1 MNSASNRKW
10 SIPRLSVENPVF
22 ANLLMIAIVIAG
34 SYAYLTLPR
43 ELTPDVSF
51 QIAQIR
57 TAYPSASPEEVE
69 LLVTVPI
76 EEAVQAD
83 VSNIDLMTSFSSEG
97 VSVVTIQFEGISER
111 DFDREMRLMRDAVA
125 NIDDLPEAVVDA
137 PKVIEINSSFEAV
150 ATVVVGGA
158 ASESE
163 TIELAEEIEADLM
176 KIKGVSDVRTSGL
189 RDREIWVAVD
199 PERLSAYRLSLQ
211 DVSLAL
217 RRQNLNVPAGP
228 LEVGALEYSVR
239 ALAQF
244 QSIQDIENAVVRSM
258 PSGEPLR
265 VGDVAKVLD
274 TFEKPR
280 TLSRLNGKRAVS
292 LDILKTND
300 GNTIRLVEQIRDY
313 AADRLAA
320 LPGNVEMSV
329 VNDSSVILRERLG
342 ILQNNALFGLA
353 LVALLLYALLGWRN
367 ALFAC
372 LGIPVAFMAAF
383 LFLYWT
389 GGTINAVAL
398 FGLILVVGIVVDD
411 AIVVIENIFRYVQEG
426 LPPKEA
432 AIRGAE
438 EIGSPVL
445 AASLTTIAAFAPL
458 MLLSGVTGQ
467 FMRIVPLV
475 AIIVLGASLLEVFV
489 ILPSHAAEW
498 GRPPRLDSS
507 GRPSRQRWFETLRRG
522 YTRILAR
529 VIRHRYIALG
539 ATLLVGAV
547 ATFTAF
553 SILPRELFPGE
564 DFPQVNIRIETPA
577 SYSLQQTGKT
587 ISAIEAI
594 AMELSEEERMAVTS
608 RVGRQSARS
617 NLDSPPVRPNV
628 GEVSVELTPKNERRR
643 SVDEIVDELR
653 GKIAPI
659 AEIETLSVDKALGG
673 PPSGRDVDVKVI
685 GSDFEQMRAVSK
697 RLQDALREMPG
708 LYEIRD
714 DYLIGRNE
722 LQIDV
727 NKEKARALGLDAALI
742 AQTAR
747 GALAGVVSTTYWDAD
762 ESPDIVVKYAPESLQ
777 SPDDLGNI
785 MIGASP
791 LRDVAEV
798 RLAQGLG
805 EIRRF
810 EGERS
815 IAVTASIVDGVND
828 PVSVNKALQT
838 SFEEFSGLYPDVSL
852 DFRGVFDQIN
862 ESFSEIGKLFIVGI
876 IAIYVIL
883 GAQLKSFIE
892 PFVVMFAAPFGIIGA
907 MFGLLAIQ
915 GTLSIVALFG
925 VVALSGI
932 VVNDS
937 IVLMDFIKKGGERGM
952 GKFRAALAA
961 GKARFRPVL
970 LTSVTTIAGL
980 TPMAMGIGGK
990 SPIWIPIASVII
1002 FGLAASTLLT
1012 LFLIP
1017 ALHVMTVDMRE
1028 FVKKR
1033 NA

>member
-1 MNSASNRKW
+1 MNSKPNRKW

-51 QIAQIR
+51 QIAQVR
-57 TAYPSASPEEVE
+57 TVYPSASPEEVE
-69 LLVTVPI
+69 SLVTVPI
-76 EEAVQAD
+76 EEAVQGD
-83 VSNIDLMTSFSSEG
+83 VSNIDLMTSFSTEG
-97 VSVVTIQFEGISER
+97 LSVVTIQFEELSDR

-125 NIDDLPEAVVDA
+125 NIDDLPDEVLDA
-137 PKVIEINSSFEAV
+137 PKIIEINSSFESV

-176 KIKGVSDVRTSGL
+176 KIKGISDVRTSGL
-189 RDREIWVAVD
+189 REREIWVAVD
-199 PERLSAYRLSLQ
+199 PERLFAYRLSLQ

-244 QSIQDIENAVVRSM
+244 QSIEDIENAVIRSM

-265 VGDVAKVLD
+265 VGDVAAVSD

-300 GNTIRLVEQIRDY
+300 GNTIRLVEQIREY
-313 AADRLAA
+313 AANRQAD
-320 LPGNVEMSV
+320 LPPNVEMSV

-342 ILQNNALFGLA
+342 ILQNNALFGLV

-467 FMRIVPLV
+467 FMRIVPTV

-498 GRPPRLDSS
+498 GKTPRLDAS
-507 GRPSRQRWFETLRRG
+507 GRPSRQRWFDALRRG
-522 YTRILAR
+522 YTRLLAR
-529 VIRHRYIALG
+529 VIRHRYAALG
-539 ATLLVGAV
+539 LTLLVGAA
-547 ATFTAF
+547 ATITAF

-564 DFPQVNIRIETPA
+564 DFPQVNIRIETPT

-587 ISAIEAI
+587 ISAIEAM
-594 AMELSEEERMAVTS
+594 AMELSEEERLAVTS
-608 RVGRQSARS
+608 RVGLQSARS
-617 NLDSPPVRPNV
+617 NLDSPPARPNV

-643 SVDEIVDELR
+643 SVDEIVEELR
-653 GKIAPI
+653 AKIEPI

-673 PPSGRDVDVKVI
+673 PPSGKDVDVKVT
-685 GSDFEQMRAVSK
+685 GTDFEQMRAVSN

-708 LYEIRD
+708 VYEIQD
-714 DYLIGRNE
+714 DYLVGRNE

-727 NKEKARALGLDAALI
+727 NKEKARSLGLDAALI

-747 GALAGVVSTTYWDAD
+747 AALAGVVSTTYRDAD

-791 LRDVAEV
+791 LRDVAEI
-798 RLAQGLG
+798 RTAQGLA

-810 EGERS
+810 EGARS
-815 IAVTASIVDGVND
+815 IAVTASIVDELND
-828 PVSVNKALQT
+828 PVAVNKALQA
-838 SFEEFSGLYPDVSL
+838 SFAEFSGQYPDVSL

-862 ESFSEIGKLFIVGI
+862 ESFAQIGQLFIVGI
-876 IAIYVIL
+876 LAIYVIL

-907 MFGLLAIQ
+907 MLGLLAIQ
-915 GTLSIVALFG
+915 ATLSIVALFG

-1017 ALHVMTVDMRE
+1017 ALHVMTVDLRE
-1028 FVKKR
+1028 FVKR
-1033 NA
+1033 RA

>member
-1 MNSASNRKW
+1 MNSAPNRKW

-22 ANLLMIAIVIAG
+22 ANLLMAAIVIAG

-51 QIAQIR
+51 QLAQIR
-57 TAYPSASPEEVE
+57 TVYPAASPEEVE
-69 LLVTVPI
+69 SLVTVPI

-97 VSVVTIQFEGISER
+97 LSVVTIQFEEMSDR

-125 NIDDLPEAVVDA
+125 NIDDLPEEVVDA
-137 PKVIEINSSFEAV
+137 PKIIEINSSFEAV

-176 KIKGVSDVRTSGL
+176 KIQGVSDVRTSGL
-189 RDREIWVAVD
+189 REREIWVAVD

-211 DVSLAL
+211 DISLAL

-244 QSIQDIENAVVRSM
+244 QSIQDIENAVVRSL

-265 VGDVAKVLD
+265 VGDVAKVSD
-274 TFEKPR
+274 AFEKPR

-300 GNTIRLVEQIRDY
+300 GNTIRLVKLVREY
-313 AADRLAA
+313 AANRQAD
-320 LPGNVEMSV
+320 LPQNVEMSV

-383 LFLYWT
+383 LFLYWS

-467 FMRIVPLV
+467 FMRIVPMV
-475 AIIVLGASLLEVFV
+475 AIIVLSASLLEVFV

-507 GRPSRQRWFETLRRG
+507 GRPRRQRWFDALRRG

-529 VIRHRYIALG
+529 VIRHRYAALG
-539 ATLLVGAV
+539 VTLLVGAA
-547 ATFTAF
+547 ATAAAF

-564 DFPQVNIRIETPA
+564 DFPQVNIRIETPT

-587 ISAIEAI
+587 ISAIEAV
-594 AMELSEEERMAVTS
+594 AMELSEEERLAVTS
-608 RVGRQSARS
+608 RVGLHSARS

-643 SVDEIVDELR
+643 SVDEIVDDLR
-653 GKIAPI
+653 GKIALI

-673 PPSGRDVDVKVI
+673 PPSGKDVDVKVI

-708 LYEIRD
+708 VYEIQD
-714 DYLIGRNE
+714 DYLVGRNE

-747 GALAGVVSTTYWDAD
+747 AALAGVVSTTYRDAD
-762 ESPDIVVKYAPESLQ
+762 ESPDIVVKYAPEALK
-777 SPDDLGNI
+777 SPEDLGNI
-785 MIGASP
+785 MIEASP
-791 LRDVAEV
+791 LRDVAEI
-798 RLAQGLG
+798 RMAQGLA

-815 IAVTASIVDGVND
+815 IAVTASIVDGMND
-828 PVSVNKALQT
+828 PVSVNKALQA
-838 SFEEFSGLYPDVSL
+838 SFAEFSGLYPDVSL

-907 MFGLLAIQ
+907 MLGLLAIQ
-915 GTLSIVALFG
+915 ATLSIVALFG

-952 GKFRAALAA
+952 GKFRAALAG

-1017 ALHVMTVDMRE
+1017 ALHVMTVDLRE
-1028 FVKKR
+1028 FMKKR
-1033 NA
+1033 A